1 MKLLNYTSSYFAAIL
16 LLLMAVW
23 GMVFYFEMLSEIN
36 DSLDDG
42 LANQKIL
49 VIQKAKQDS
58 TILNKNFFGNGYYT
72 IKEIDEQ
79 QAVRFKDSY
88 RDTLMYM
95 QNEEDY
101 EPVRLLETVFEQE
114 GSFYKMKLITSMVE
128 EDDLIQ
134 NLLVSLIFLYTGLII
149 SILVLNNLI
158 LKKVWSPFYRLLGQL
173 KNFSIEKEENVN
185 FENTKIEEFS
195 LLNENIEKLL
205 QKSKASYKNQKQF
218 IENAAHELQ
227 TPLAISRNQL
237 ELLIEK
243 NQLNEEQIAS
253 IAGVLENLERLS
265 RFNKSLLLLSKIEN
279 KQYLDEKII
288 SINDLIEQLTDDFED
303 LAAHRGITIK
313 IEKNEP
319 LEFKMNKDLLN
330 ILFGNLIK
338 NAILHGEKNA
348 LVKIEIRNR
357 EVSISNLGDGALE
370 KGKIFERFHKN
381 SNAKGS
387 TGLGL
392 AIALAISRKYNLQLS
407 YHFQKMHVFKVRF
420 P

>member
-23 GMVFYFEMLSEIN
+23 GMVFYFEMISEIN

-49 VIQKAKQDS
+49 VIQKARQDP
-58 TILNKNFFGNGYYT
+58 TILNKNSFGNGYYT
-72 IKEIDEQ
+72 IKQIDEQ

-101 EPVRLLETVFEQE
+101 EPVRLLETVFEQD
-114 GSFYKMKLITSMVE
+114 GSFYKMKLTTSMVE

-134 NLLVSLIFLYTGLII
+134 NLLVSLIFLYAGLII

-173 KNFSIEKEENVN
+173 KSFSIEKEENVD
-185 FENTKIEEFS
+185 FQNTKIEEFS
-195 LLNENIEKLL
+195 LLNKNIEKLL
-205 QKSKASYKNQKQF
+205 QKSKASYKSQKQF

-243 NQLNEEQIAS
+243 NRLKEEEMGT

-288 SINDLIEQLTDDFED
+288 SVNGLIEQLTDDFED
-303 LAAHRGITIK
+303 LAAYRDITIK
-313 IEKNEP
+313 IQENEP
-319 LEFKMNKDLLN
+319 LEFKMNKDLSN

-338 NAILHGEKNA
+338 NAILHGKENA
-348 LVKIEIRNR
+348 VIKIEITKK
-357 EVSISNLGDGALE
+357 EVSISNSGGKALE
-370 KGKIFERFHKN
+370 KDKIFERFYKHG
-381 SNAKGS
+381 SAKGS

-392 AIALAISRKYNLQLS
+392 AIAQAISRKYNLQLS
-407 YHFQKMHVFKVRF
+407 YHFQERHVFKVLF